1 MKVYEVVYSKTK
13 ADEDEDILIIK
24 IFLNREI
31 ALNYLKRQIK
41 ETKEEFKE
49 TKDYEIKETENS
61 YERTINGRALQDSI
75 YIWLDE
81 EELSDEYELLMERQR
96 LQNEKETDYEM

>member
-1 MKVYEVVYSKTK
+1 MKVYEVVYSKTNTK
-13 ADEDEDILIIK
+13 EDEDILIIK

-49 TKDYEIKETENS
+49 TKEYEIKETENY
-61 YERTINGRALQDSI
+61 YERTLNGKILEDSI

-81 EELSDEYELLMERQR
+81 EELYDEYELLMERKR
-96 LQNEKETDYEM
+96 LQNEKEKDYEM

>member
-1 MKVYEVVYSKTK
+1 MKVYEVVYSKTNTK
-13 ADEDEDILIIK
+13 EDEDILIIK

-41 ETKEEFKE
+41 ETKDEFKE
-49 TKDYEIKETENS
+49 TKEYEIKETENS
-61 YERTINGRALQDSI
+61 YERTLNGKTLEDSI

-81 EELSDEYELLMERQR
+81 EELYDEYELLMERQR
-96 LQNEKETDYEM
+96 LQNEKEKDYEM

>member
-1 MKVYEVVYSKTK
+1 MKVYEVVYSKTNTK
-13 ADEDEDILIIK
+13 EDEDILIIK

-49 TKDYEIKETENS
+49 TKEYEIKETENS
-61 YERTINGRALQDSI
+61 YERTLNGKIFEDSI

-81 EELSDEYELLMERQR
+81 EELYDEYELLMERKR
-96 LQNEKETDYEM
+96 LQNEKEKDYEM

>member
-49 TKDYEIKETENS
+49 TKD
-61 YERTINGRALQDSI
+61 
-75 YIWLDE
+75 
-81 EELSDEYELLMERQR
+81 
-96 LQNEKETDYEM
+96 